1 MKAII
6 IMTIMLLNGNGNT
19 VDVEVLRV
27 PSLEYCQQ
35 YADLRATERMKIT
48 CDRFGGTVSK

>member
-27 PSLEYCQQ
+27 PSLEYCNQ
-35 YADLRATERMKIT
+35 YADLHSSKRLAVK